1 MDAIEED
8 KEINSLEGP
17 DTNRSTDSTSQP
29 TDALGSMKS
38 SGNAP
43 VPDRPVKK
51 EKINTRLQ
59 NLITRVNIYLLLF
72 ILVVMV
78 AMAVV
83 FVSVQRN
90 NQELGEAELSTQQ
103 LTAEE
108 LQKLS
113 GGDAKVGDAK
123 QTLTIESNAI
133 FAGQA
138 LVRGNLDVAGAIKV
152 GSALDVPGL
161 NVGGN
166 SVLGQVSANDLTVAN
181 NASIQG
187 QLNVQRALTV
197 AGGATFG
204 GPISAPQVTVNSLQL
219 NGDLVITR
227 HISTSGPTPG
237 KTNGTALGGGGTSSI
252 SGTDTA
258 GTLSV
263 NVGSGAPAGC
273 FATITFAQAFNGT
286 PRVVVTPIGSAGGT
300 LNYYINRS
308 AANFSICTSTA
319 PPAGAS
325 FAFDY
330 IVIN

>member
-1 MDAIEED
+1 MDAPEED
-8 KEINSLEGP
+8 KEVNSLEGP
-17 DTNRSTDSTSQP
+17 DTSSPGGSAAQP
-29 TDALGSMKS
+29 VESPSRTENSDKTP
-38 SGNAP
+38 AP
-43 VPDRPVKK
+43 AKK

-59 NLITRVNIYLLLF
+59 NLITKVNIYLLLF
-72 ILVVMV
+72 ILVLVLAGV
-78 AMAVV
+78 IV
-83 FVSVQRN
+83 FVSIQRN
-90 NQELGEAELSTQQ
+90 KQELGETELSTQQ

-113 GGDAKVGDAK
+113 GSDAKVGDPK

-138 LVRGNLDVAGAIKV
+138 LIRGNLDVAGEIKV
-152 GSALDVPGL
+152 GSALDIPGL

-187 QLNVQRALTV
+187 QLNVQGALTV

-204 GPISAPQVTVNSLQL
+204 NPISAPQVTVNSLQL

-227 HISTSGPTPG
+227 HISASGPTPG
-237 KTNGTALGGGGTSSI
+237 KTNGSALGGGGTSSI

-263 NVGSGAPAGC
+263 NVGGGAPAGC
-273 FATITFAQAFNGT
+273 FAAITFSQVFSST
-286 PRVVVTPIGSAGGT
+286 PHVVVTPIGSAGGA
-300 LNYYINRS
+300 LNFYVNRTAS
-308 AANFSICTSTA
+308 GFSICTSTP